1 MDVSENFWVS
11 VGVFL
16 LFVGALILL
25 ASAFFTV
32 TPSWIFIAYFSIA
45 MFYTM
50 VTIILI
56 GRM

>member
-1 MDVSENFWVS
+1 MNEKHWIYF
-11 VGVFL
+11 GVFL